1 MSHRCKHIH
10 QHREG
15 PAIQHFRW
23 QKTPT
28 MSRSSRQW
36 SPTWAHCS
44 SPVAFSCLAHC
55 YSFLKE
61 SNVRN
66 SFSLIIKWLV
76 AEILRLPFSCYS
88 VRLAPVSAHKRG
100 ITGIWGKQGLGYISV
115 CWWSGGDLGYWEGR
129 MCTSLLL
136 PLQKLC
142 LHHLHPIQ
150 DLASLGISLN
160 IKTSNRILGGQLIT
174 IMSFH
179 CKNITM
185 H

>member
-23 QKTPT
+23 QKTPM

-44 SPVAFSCLAHC
+44 SPAAFSCLAHC

-61 SNVRN
+61 SNVIN

-76 AEILRLPFSCYS
+76 DEILRLPFSCYS
-88 VRLAPVSAHKRG
+88 VRSAPISAHKRG
-100 ITGIWGKQGLGYISV
+100 ITGIWGKQGLGYISYAGV
-115 CWWSGGDLGYWEGR
+115 VVILVTGKEECAHLSCCLCRSFASITYIPFRTW
-129 MCTSLLL
+129 LL
-136 PLQKLC
+136 
-142 LHHLHPIQ
+142 
-150 DLASLGISLN
+150 
-160 IKTSNRILGGQLIT
+160 
-174 IMSFH
+174 
-179 CKNITM
+179 
-185 H
+185 